1 MKHIGENIRRIRET
15 LKLSQQDVAD
25 RSEVSKAQISRLENG
40 SQNNP
45 QIQTVIAIS
54 TALGV
59 TLEEIIFGQQSMS
72 NTFLSEAMGKLP
84 DEDQRAI
91 KKLIKMWILTTQAEK
106 MEEE

>member
-91 KKLIKMWILTTQAEK
+91 KN
-106 MEEE
+106 